1 MPVNEIPRSSG
12 VNLEQ
17 RGISPVP
24 VHRFNIPPLAADHP
38 PFIRVRPAQFSA
50 TSRDVQQ
57 ALNTAVPGIAAGIR
71 DSFTNGVNGGE
82 WGRYGRGPSPKGG
95 LRPGGPGTDRLT
107 RPERNCKASA

>member
-1 MPVNEIPRSSG
+1 MPVNEIPRPSG

-24 VHRFNIPPLAADHP
+24 VHGLNIPLLAADHP
-38 PFIRVRPAQFSA
+38 PFIRVRPAQFSP

-71 DSFTNGVNGGE
+71 DSLANGVNGGE
-82 WGRYGRGPSPKGG
+82 WGRFGRGPSPQRGSAARETRDG
-95 LRPGGPGTDRLT
+95 QVDPAGTKL
-107 RPERNCKASA
+107 